1 MSFAVTVAS
10 TTVQVIVV
18 IAIVLAAGALLIAPV
33 AVLFLAELT
42 NPQSIAVLVLF
53 AVAFTVTISLNG
65 VKADNIFLG
74 LSAYLAVLV
83 SCLANL
89 QGGCQCS

>member
-1 MSFAVTVAS
+1 M
-10 TTVQVIVV
+10 
-18 IAIVLAAGALLIAPV
+18 IAPV

-42 NPQSIAVLVLF
+42 NPQSIVVVVLF
-53 AVAFTVTISLNG
+53 AVVFTVTISFNG
-65 VKADNIFLG
+65 IRADNIFLG

-83 SCLANL
+83 SFLANL